1 MFGDYLVSR
10 GQITSEQLYEA
21 LSIQKFKKSKIGQIL
36 VELETLNQSQLDSLL
51 FEYLKP
57 HCPLKVSELIQKK
70 KNLIMPSE
78 YSGQGSYKD
87 LYIVEYTS
95 SDVVLVGQRFSD
107 LIIQE
112 AEAYFKKNVSL
123 WVVDSEVF
131 SLIDTEKKRASYQQG
146 SIVIAK
152 NLSDEEL
159 LEDNNPY
166 SRLVCE
172 SIDHALE
179 VGASD
184 IHYESFENGYVVRF
198 RCNGVL
204 NDWKTID
211 KKHSD
216 AITTKLKSIINMDLA
231 VVGRPQDS
239 RASFKKRK
247 IDIRASSFPV
257 VGGGEKIV
265 LRLQKQDQQFVLEE
279 LGLSEDSYSK
289 ILDAAY
295 KRDGLILISGPTGS
309 GKTTTLYSLLCKMDK
324 YGKNISTLENPV
336 EKKLDRINQANI
348 TDYNSFSDFQRAL
361 MRQDPDIILVGEVRD
376 KESAELCLKLSAT
389 GHLVL
394 STIHANGAVEVVER
408 LRNLGIDEFSIK
420 SNLRLSI
427 AQRLLRKL
435 CPSCRKRADDTLLH
449 KLSNEFEGI
458 DFDCSMLF
466 VTNPKGCE
474 RCQHGVVGRVAVIE
488 YLEKEDVKKFLQ
500 NQSNFSLDRTL
511 KQASLKLAEQGL
523 IDLNEVIQIS

>member
-1 MFGDYLVSR
+1 M
-10 GQITSEQLYEA
+10 
-21 LSIQKFKKSKIGQIL
+21 
-36 VELETLNQSQLDSLL
+36 
-51 FEYLKP
+51 
-57 HCPLKVSELIQKK
+57 
-70 KNLIMPSE
+70 
-78 YSGQGSYKD
+78 
-87 LYIVEYTS
+87 
-95 SDVVLVGQRFSD
+95 
-107 LIIQE
+107 
-112 AEAYFKKNVSL
+112 
-123 WVVDSEVF
+123 
-131 SLIDTEKKRASYQQG
+131 
-146 SIVIAK
+146 
-152 NLSDEEL
+152 
-159 LEDNNPY
+159 
-166 SRLVCE
+166 
-172 SIDHALE
+172 
-179 VGASD
+179 
-184 IHYESFENGYVVRF
+184 
-198 RCNGVL
+198 
-204 NDWKTID
+204 
-211 KKHSD
+211 
-216 AITTKLKSIINMDLA
+216 
-231 VVGRPQDS
+231 
-239 RASFKKRK
+239 
-247 IDIRASSFPV
+247 
-257 VGGGEKIV
+257 
-265 LRLQKQDQQFVLEE
+265 EE

-289 ILDAAY
+289 ILDTAY

-408 LRNLGIDEFSIK
+408 LKNLGIDEFSIK

-458 DFDCSMLF
+458 DFDYSLLS